1 MAPEKT
7 LMFLQS
13 YLLQV
18 VESLISGF
26 SVLDAAVVLVVGGT
40 FLGVVLFVTLRVED
54 SGSVLKTEE
63 AT

>member
-26 SVLDAAVVLVVGGT
+26 SVLDEAVVLVVGGT